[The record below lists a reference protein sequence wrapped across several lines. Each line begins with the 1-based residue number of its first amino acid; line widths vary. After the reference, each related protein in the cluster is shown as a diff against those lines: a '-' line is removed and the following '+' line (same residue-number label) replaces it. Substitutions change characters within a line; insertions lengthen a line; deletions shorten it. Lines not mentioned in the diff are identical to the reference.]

1 MIISLV
7 MLHALSNK
15 ENTKRNSINFLLL
28 LYVKI
33 VVIGQRETGRIMN
46 TMKRIR
52 EWNELMTPFT
62 SKYLKIIRK

>member
-62 SKYLKIIRK
+62 SKYVKIIRK